1 MRQEMNNPQKSITT
15 YTAQELATILCM
27 ARNTVY
33 QQRRTGR
40 LPKGQK
46 HGSRRLWT
54 RQELIRHSPELQSIF
69 GFEK

>member
-1 MRQEMNNPQKSITT
+1 MNYPAKLIMT
-15 YTAQELATILCM
+15 YTAQELAEILCM

-33 QQRRTGR
+33 QQRRKGD

-54 RQELIRHSPELQSIF
+54 REELANHSPELERIF
-69 GFEK
+69 DPQD

>member
-1 MRQEMNNPQKSITT
+1 MKYPKKLITT

-33 QQRRTGR
+33 QQRRKGE
-40 LPKGQK
+40 LPAGLK

-54 RQELIRHSPELQSIF
+54 KEELANHSPQLHKIF
-69 GFEK
+69 GDWG

>member
-1 MRQEMNNPQKSITT
+1 MNYTEKLVIT
-15 YTAQELATILCM
+15 YTAEELAAILCM

-33 QQRRTGR
+33 QQRRKGE

-54 RQELIRHSPELQSIF
+54 REELVNHSPQLKNIF
-69 GFEK
+69 GGRE